1 MDHPLKIKELDLIE
15 LEDQLAKRIRELDFR
30 RYGSEPNYNPALV
43 TKLDGFSFSGSNF
56 SVSLSGS
63 TMTNDKHGS
72 EPPSGADLAI
82 SADIHQGKESKR
94 KAVLV
99 QCKRRSL
106 LRNSKE
112 RERLIGQ
119 IEKMERITKHPKVL
133 VIEEYQGAIPS
144 IQSGSTILKGSHPRE
159 FALSSWL
166 ARRFIRTFDGDTR
179 KHVYEAAQSA
189 DLDRIWVKA
198 EFESRDE
205 QPFALKT

>member
-15 LEDQLAKRIRELDFR
+15 LEHQLAKRIRELDFR

-43 TKLDGFSFSGSNF
+43 AKLDGFSFAGHNF
-56 SVSLSGS
+56 SVSLAGAA
-63 TMTNDKHGS
+63 TTNSEQGS

-106 LRNSKE
+106 LRKSEE
-112 RERLIGQ
+112 RERLLGQ
-119 IEKMERITKHPKVL
+119 IKKMKEISRHPKVL
-133 VIEEYQGAIPS
+133 VIEEYPGAIPS
-144 IQSGSTILKGSHPRE
+144 IQSGTTILNGSHPRE

-189 DLDRIWVKA
+189 DLNRIWVKA
-198 EFESRDE
+198 EFESREE
-205 QPFALKT
+205 QPFARRV